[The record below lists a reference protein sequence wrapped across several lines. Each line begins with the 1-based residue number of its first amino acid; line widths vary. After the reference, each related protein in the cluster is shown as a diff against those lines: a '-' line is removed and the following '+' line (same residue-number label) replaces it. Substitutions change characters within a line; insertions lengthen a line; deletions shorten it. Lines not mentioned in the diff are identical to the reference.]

1 MGLQLKFREGIFLCP
16 KKYIFSKIQTPTPSP
31 PSLCSIINKVRRNKF
46 ILSPRGGGREGL
58 SLNYISPGV
67 YILENPLP
75 LGGISACV
83 NRGKT
88 MKRGREKGENVK
100 EKGGK
105 GKEEEKMGGKRVN

>member
-1 MGLQLKFREGIFLCP
+1 MKEFSCAQRSTFSLKFKPLP
-16 KKYIFSKIQTPTPSP
+16 LP
-31 PSLCSIINKVRRNKF
+31 PSLCSIINKVSRNKF
-46 ILSPRGGGREGL
+46 ILSLRGGGREGL
-58 SLNYISPGV
+58 SLNYIRPGV